1 MVLVYIYIIYIY
13 IYIYYIIYIYIYI
26 IHIYILYI
34 YIYIHIHIY
43 YVYIHTYARYLW
55 TPNMNGIPCFDH
67 GTNMLKQLGNLQHHV
82 QVYMSEFDLGLAGS
96 TVWQSLGRS
105 QWTNAE
111 ILGTTCKRMQKA
123 SIKWWTSLPVCTC
136 FNCVNC
142 IHTERRLET
151 CTVQ

>member
-1 MVLVYIYIIYIY
+1 M
-13 IYIYYIIYIYIYI
+13 
-26 IHIYILYI
+26 
-34 YIYIHIHIY
+34 Y

-105 QWTNAE
+105 Q
-111 ILGTTCKRMQKA
+111 
-123 SIKWWTSLPVCTC
+123 
-136 FNCVNC
+136 
-142 IHTERRLET
+142 
-151 CTVQ
+151 